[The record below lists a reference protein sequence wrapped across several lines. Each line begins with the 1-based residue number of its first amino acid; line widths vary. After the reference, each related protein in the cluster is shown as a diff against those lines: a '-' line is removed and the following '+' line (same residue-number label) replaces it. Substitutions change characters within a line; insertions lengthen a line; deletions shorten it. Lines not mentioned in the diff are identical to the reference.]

1 MEPMPGEA
9 QPERSPDQVV
19 LDFLDTLPT
28 TIREQVLFKCCFGV
42 EAADFA
48 DLALEDR
55 LTILEKFLRD
65 PSFSTSYRCAQ
76 LIGVVEMVLEPP
88 ASKAEKPLAWA
99 EIKVVD
105 VPGRPGE
112 YKAVAHMRPHFQ
124 LEALDI
130 SLRMVAKQLGK

>member
-1 MEPMPGEA
+1 MRDKVEFEPT
-9 QPERSPDQVV
+9 PDQIV
-19 LDFLDTLPT
+19 LDFLDALPA

-55 LTILEKFLRD
+55 LAILEKFLRD

-88 ASKAEKPLAWA
+88 ASKARKPMM
-99 EIKVVD
+99 E
-105 VPGRPGE
+105 R
-112 YKAVAHMRPHFQ
+112 H
-124 LEALDI
+124 LEAARDRFAV
-130 SLRMVAKQLGK
+130 LRQDALSPKALAEWQDLLSAEHPWIEDAE